1 MTCNNP
7 IFEYLLAGIMIG
19 CLILAMVGC
28 KQQQPIIKTVEVE
41 HVVEIHTRDTTIV
54 TQADS
59 ASISALLRCDSAYN
73 VILDELVTM
82 QGDRIEA
89 EVKMDKME
97 LLHAGAM
104 LLTMECHEDSLL
116 QLIQLKDSIIRTTQT
131 NTTVVTEK
139 YVPSYYKN
147 CTTGFWILL
156 AVLLIISAWYAAK
169 LYFRIQSGGLTNL
182 FK

>member
-1 MTCNNP
+1 MTRNNP
-7 IFEYLLAGIMIG
+7 IFEYLLVAIMIG
-19 CLILAMVGC
+19 CLLLAMFGC
-28 KQQQPIIKTVEVE
+28 RTQQPIIQTVEVE
-41 HVVEIHTRDTTIV
+41 HVVEIRTRDTAIV

-59 ASISALLRCDSAYN
+59 ASVRALLRCDSAYN

-89 EVKMDKME
+89 ELQLE
-97 LLHAGAM
+97 HLQAGALSIHM
-104 LLTMECHEDSLL
+104 DCHEDSLINE
-116 QLIQLKDSIIRTTQT
+116 IQLLDSIIRTTQT
-131 NTTVVTEK
+131 NTVVVTEK

-169 LYFRIQSGGLTNL
+169 LYFKIQSGGLTNL
-182 FK
+182 LK

>member
-1 MTCNNP
+1 MRLNNYN
-7 IFEYLLAGIMIG
+7 IFEYLLAAIMIG
-19 CLILAMVGC
+19 CLLLAMIGC
-28 KQQQPIIKTVEVE
+28 RTQQPIVQTVEVE
-41 HVVEIHTRDTTIV
+41 HVVEIHTRDTAIV

-59 ASISALLRCDSAYN
+59 ASVRALLRCDSAYN

-89 EVKMDKME
+89 ELQME
-97 LLHAGAM
+97 HLQAGAVQIHM
-104 LLTMECHEDSLL
+104 DCHEDSLL

-131 NTTVVTEK
+131 NTVVVTEK

-169 LYFRIQSGGLTNL
+169 LYFKIQSGGLTNF

>member
-1 MTCNNP
+1 MTRNNP
-7 IFEYLLAGIMIG
+7 IFEYLLAAIMIG
-19 CLILAMVGC
+19 CLLLAMFGC
-28 KQQQPIIKTVEVE
+28 RTQQPIVQTVEVE
-41 HVVEIHTRDTTIV
+41 HVVEIHTRDTAIV

-59 ASISALLRCDSAYN
+59 ASVRALLRCDSAYN

-89 EVKMDKME
+89 ELQLE
-97 LLHAGAM
+97 HLQAGAVQIHM
-104 LLTMECHEDSLL
+104 DCHEDSLIHE
-116 QLIQLKDSIIRTTQT
+116 IQLRDSVIRTTQT
-131 NTTVVTEK
+131 NTVVVTEK

-169 LYFRIQSGGLTNL
+169 LYFKIQSGGLTNF

>member
-1 MTCNNP
+1 MTRNNP
-7 IFEYLLAGIMIG
+7 IFEYLLAAIMIG
-19 CLILAMVGC
+19 CLLLAMFGC
-28 KQQQPIIKTVEVE
+28 RAQQPIVQTVEVE
-41 HVVEIHTRDTTIV
+41 HVVEIRTRDTAIV

-59 ASISALLRCDSAYN
+59 ASMRALLRCDSAYN

-89 EVKMDKME
+89 EIQME
-97 LLHAGAM
+97 HLQAGAVQIRM
-104 LLTMECHEDSLL
+104 DCHEDSLW
-116 QLIQLKDSIIRTTQT
+116 QLIQLQDSIIRTTQT
-131 NTTVVTEK
+131 NTVVVTKK

-169 LYFRIQSGGLTNL
+169 LYFKIQSGGLTNF